1 METTLVKYETARRA
15 LAEARSIDEVKDI
28 RDKAKAM
35 SDYARQAGDMEF
47 LFWAIEIKLRA
58 ERRGGELLTE
68 MKELGLRRSGYGD
81 QKAESNDTIPL
92 LADFGITPDQS
103 SNWQREATV
112 PEDEYLRWLD
122 SHLGDEF
129 PTSSGLLNL
138 AKRLAAEQENESNKT
153 TEEKEEKGKKVKFGA
168 PDISAKEIEA
178 VTEVLQNRTLTN
190 GGLVRQFEERFS
202 EFIGGGDCVAV
213 SSCTA
218 AMHLSYMALGIGLGD
233 EVICPAMTHVATAHA
248 ISITGAKPVFVD
260 CHEDHGL
267 LDPDL
272 IPAVLTPRTK
282 AICVVHFLG
291 QPGYM
296 RSLAD
301 IAREYDLKIIEDCAH
316 ALGTNHGDN
325 HVGLIGDCG
334 AFSFYPTKMI
344 TTCEGGMFVTKH
356 PGLAEKVR
364 TLRQF
369 GIDRISGDVTNL
381 GLNYRMT
388 EIQAAIGIEQLKR
401 LPSFFAKRESNW
413 RILRESLRNFKTFD
427 DRDGTAPYAYQILVD
442 DRDEMRA
449 ELLRN
454 DVQTSIHFKTPVPHF
469 SFYGGGSFL
478 VAEYIAEHSI
488 TLPVHTKLE
497 KTAMERLVTNVRKF
511 ER

>member
-1 METTLVKYETARRA
+1 MNSALVKYEAARRA
-15 LAEARSIDEVKDI
+15 LGEAKSIDEVKDI
-28 RDKAKAM
+28 RDKAEAM
-35 SDYARQAGDMEF
+35 RAYARMAGDTDF

-58 ERRGGELLTE
+58 ERRAGGMLAE
-68 MKELGLRRSGYGD
+68 MQLQGPGEYQRSYHTTVAPTLDELG
-81 QKAESNDTIPL
+81 
-92 LADFGITPDQS
+92 ITKDQS
-103 SNWQREATV
+103 SHWQLEASV
-112 PEDEYLRWLD
+112 SEDEFEKWMNG
-122 SHLGDEF
+122 HLGDEF

-138 AKRLAAEQENESNKT
+138 AKRLAAEQENGSNKT

-178 VTEVLQNRTLTN
+178 VVEVLQNRTLTN

-233 EVICPAMTHVATAHA
+233 EVICPAMTHVSTAHA
-248 ISITGAKPVFVD
+248 ISMTGAKPVFVD

-272 IPAVLTPRTK
+272 IPAVLTPKTK

-301 IAREYDLKIIEDCAH
+301 IAREHDLKIIEDCAH

-356 PGLAEKVR
+356 PELAEKAR
-364 TLRQF
+364 SLRNF
-369 GIDRISGDVTNL
+369 GLDRISGDVTAL
-381 GLNYRMT
+381 GWNYRMT

-401 LPSFFAKRESNW
+401 LPSFFVKRESNW
-413 RILRESLRNFKTFD
+413 RILRESLKNFKTFEG
-427 DRDGTAPYAYQILVD
+427 RDGTAPYAYQILVD

-469 SFYGGGSFL
+469 SFYGGGSFP

-488 TLPVHTKLE
+488 TLPAHTKLE
-497 KTAMERLVTNVRKF
+497 KTAMERLVSNVRKF